1 MTLRD
6 RALHHVALLVA
17 AAAWLCGYV
26 LVVAGR
32 PVFEA
37 APWWLV
43 FLVGTICAERLEL
56 NRLLPR
62 TAWTVRPSP
71 PRSRSWSP
79 ARRLGRGGGA
89 GHAAHRRRRAR
100 PVCLALAKRRRP
112 PHRAP
117 ARRRALHRGRLLSG
131 YGWLGAG
138 GTLALWLGNP
148 LAGPSYDALLH
159 ATFVGFVFSMIFG
172 HALVIVPS
180 VLGVRVDFR
189 GRFYAHLLLLHAAV
203 ATRLAGDL
211 LDAPAARRLGGWL
224 NAAAILLFIVS
235 TVWSVRQTR
244 AGLTEVKDRSLAGAR

>member
-1 MTLRD
+1 MTARCTTWRCSWRRPHGSAATLSSS
-6 RALHHVALLVA
+6 RA
-17 AAAWLCGYV
+17 G
-26 LVVAGR
+26 

-62 TAWTVRPSP
+62 TA
-71 PRSRSWSP
+71 RSGSTFAAFALMVAGAAVSLAAAAPGMRLIGAGELALCAWLWRNDV
-79 ARRLGRGGGA
+79 ARRTVHQRGA
-89 GHAAHRRRRAR
+89 VRFIA
-100 PVCLALAKRRRP
+100 VC
-112 PHRAP
+112 
-117 ARRRALHRGRLLSG
+117 LLSG
-131 YGWLGAG
+131 YAWLGAG
-138 GTLALWLGNP
+138 GILALWLGNP

-224 NAAAILLFIVS
+224 NAAAVLLFIVS
-235 TVWSVRQTR
+235 TVWSVRQAR